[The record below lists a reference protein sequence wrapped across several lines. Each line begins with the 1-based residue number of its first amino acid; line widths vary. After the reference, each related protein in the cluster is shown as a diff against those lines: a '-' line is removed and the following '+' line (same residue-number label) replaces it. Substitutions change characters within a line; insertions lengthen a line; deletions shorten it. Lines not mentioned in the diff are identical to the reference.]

1 MASRN
6 AIKDRRHNP
15 AEKGSS
21 NKSLGI
27 MSKQLGTT
35 YNVKDKLSEEV
46 APNVSG
52 GKGGE
57 KKGEF
62 REEQEKQRKVQQKG
76 DEKSINM
83 DTFTVDKM
91 SDMKAKVLEKVSSKV
106 IWRKKSANNKDT
118 GETVAGS
125 DGAQNDKKLTAVV
138 KEDVTCEL
146 SVEANKAGKKDN
158 VKTIKGRELL
168 AEKGNVKPSREL
180 YKETRKES
188 PKQTNRI
195 NPELIPSSPKSS
207 SGLSAEHDRNS
218 VFKYCNSYS
227 SNSSSQFSQS
237 GVHSRQ
243 KDINPSPARVKCD
256 PSVYMWLRRLALLEE
271 EKYIDMFA
279 RNEIDLS
286 VLVTL
291 DEKQLEKMGVLALGA
306 MKKLLA
312 GIEELKIQEEKR
324 KAQSETSSAKS
335 SPNTKKTDPLLRI
348 SATDMSVKSKNE
360 LQSPKTPNDSKVK
373 NPTSFSTA
381 SSTSGEKFKDSVSVK
396 TTVKRSSSMSQT
408 FTKVEPR
415 ANSSSEHQKSEP
427 QRNEPQKSEPQRS
440 SQRQDK
446 QNKARPRE
454 GSLTRT
460 KPSKGVLL
468 IDRPQSGKGKGRKQK
483 PEPSLPR
490 AKSADVRNKRAT
502 ELVNKK
508 AEEGKNEKIR

>member
-1 MASRN
+1 
-6 AIKDRRHNP
+6 
-15 AEKGSS
+15 
-21 NKSLGI
+21 
-27 MSKQLGTT
+27 
-35 YNVKDKLSEEV
+35 
-46 APNVSG
+46 
-52 GKGGE
+52 
-57 KKGEF
+57 
-62 REEQEKQRKVQQKG
+62 
-76 DEKSINM
+76 M

-146 SVEANKAGKKDN
+146 AVEANKAGKKDN
-158 VKTIKGRELL
+158 GKTIKGRELL

-180 YKETRKES
+180 YKESRKDS

-195 NPELIPSSPKSS
+195 NPELIPNSPKSS
-207 SGLSAEHDRNS
+207 SGLSAEHDRNP
-218 VFKYCNSYS
+218 VFKDSSSYS
-227 SNSSSQFSQS
+227 LHSSRQISQS

-243 KDINPSPARVKCD
+243 KDINLSPARVNCD

-271 EKYIDMFA
+271 EKYINMFA

-312 GIEELKIQEEKR
+312 GIEELKIQEKKR
-324 KAQSETSSAKS
+324 KAQSETSSSKS
-335 SPNTKKTDPLLRI
+335 SPKTKSNDPVVRK
-348 SATDMSVKSKNE
+348 SATDISVKSKSE
-360 LQSPKTPNDSKVK
+360 LLSPKTPDNSKVK
-373 NPTSFSTA
+373 NPPSFPTA
-381 SSTSGEKFKDSVSVK
+381 SSTSGEKIKDYVSVK
-396 TTVKRSSSMSQT
+396 TTVKRSNSMSQT

-415 ANSSSEHQKSEP
+415 ANSGSEHQKSEP
-427 QRNEPQKSEPQRS
+427 QRNEPQRSEPQRS

-460 KPSKGVLL
+460 KPSRGVLL
-468 IDRPQSGKGKGRKQK
+468 MDRPQSGKVRKQK
-483 PEPSLPR
+483 PGPSLPR
-490 AKSADVRNKRAT
+490 AKSADVTNKRAT

-508 AEEGKNEKIR
+508 AEEGKFKKNKDFQYFEGS

>member
-27 MSKQLGTT
+27 ISKQLGST

-62 REEQEKQRKVQQKG
+62 REEQEKRRKVQQKG
-76 DEKSINM
+76 DGKSINM

-106 IWRKKSANNKDT
+106 IWRKKSANNKDL

-218 VFKYCNSYS
+218 VFKDSNSYS
-227 SNSSSQFSQS
+227 SNSSSQISQS

-243 KDINPSPARVKCD
+243 KDTNPSPSRVKCD

-312 GIEELKIQEEKR
+312 GIEELKIQEEKC
-324 KAQSETSSAKS
+324 KAQSETISNKS
-335 SPNTKKTDPLLRI
+335 SPKTKSNYPEVRK
-348 SATDMSVKSKNE
+348 SATDMSVKSKSG
-360 LQSPKTPNDSKVK
+360 LQSPKTPDDSKVK
-373 NPTSFSTA
+373 NTTSFSTA
-381 SSTSGEKFKDSVSVK
+381 SSTCGEKLKDSVSVK
-396 TTVKRSSSMSQT
+396 TTVKRSNSMSQT

-415 ANSSSEHQKSEP
+415 TNSGSEHQKSEP
-427 QRNEPQKSEPQRS
+427 QRNEPQRSEPPRS

-446 QNKARPRE
+446 QSKVRPRE

-468 IDRPQSGKGKGRKQK
+468 MDRPQSGKGKGRKQK
-483 PEPSLPR
+483 PGPSLPR
-490 AKSADVRNKRAT
+490 AKSADVTNKRAT

-508 AEEGKNEKIR
+508 AEEGKNKKKN

>member
-1 MASRN
+1 
-6 AIKDRRHNP
+6 
-15 AEKGSS
+15 
-21 NKSLGI
+21 
-27 MSKQLGTT
+27 
-35 YNVKDKLSEEV
+35 
-46 APNVSG
+46 
-52 GKGGE
+52 
-57 KKGEF
+57 
-62 REEQEKQRKVQQKG
+62 
-76 DEKSINM
+76 M

-146 SVEANKAGKKDN
+146 AVEANKAGKKDN
-158 VKTIKGRELL
+158 GKTIKGRELL

-180 YKETRKES
+180 YKESRKDS

-195 NPELIPSSPKSS
+195 NPELIPNSPKSS
-207 SGLSAEHDRNS
+207 SGLSAEHDRNP
-218 VFKYCNSYS
+218 VFKDSSSYS
-227 SNSSSQFSQS
+227 SDSSSQISQS

-271 EKYIDMFA
+271 EKYINMFA

-312 GIEELKIQEEKR
+312 GIEELKIQEKKR
-324 KAQSETSSAKS
+324 KAQSETSSSKS
-335 SPNTKKTDPLLRI
+335 SPKTKSNDPVVRK
-348 SATDMSVKSKNE
+348 SATDISVKSKSE
-360 LQSPKTPNDSKVK
+360 LQSPKTPDDSKVK
-373 NPTSFSTA
+373 NRPSFPTA
-381 SSTSGEKFKDSVSVK
+381 SSTSGEKIKDYVSVK
-396 TTVKRSSSMSQT
+396 TTVKRSNSMSQT

-415 ANSSSEHQKSEP
+415 ANSGSEHQKSEP
-427 QRNEPQKSEPQRS
+427 QRNEPQRSEPQRS

-468 IDRPQSGKGKGRKQK
+468 MDRPQSGKVRKQK
-483 PEPSLPR
+483 PGPSLPR
-490 AKSADVRNKRAT
+490 AKSADVTNKRAT

-508 AEEGKNEKIR
+508 AEEGKLKKDKDFQYF